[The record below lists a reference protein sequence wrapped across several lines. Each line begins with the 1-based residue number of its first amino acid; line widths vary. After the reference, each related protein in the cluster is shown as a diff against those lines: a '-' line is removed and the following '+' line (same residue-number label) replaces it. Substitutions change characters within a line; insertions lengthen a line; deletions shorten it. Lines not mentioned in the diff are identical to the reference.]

1 MSVHDRVNAVNFRRE
16 FFNVDLMVIKKKVA
30 DVTDSEAEFK
40 LTALAEEYYES
51 LKFKG
56 GAN

>member
-40 LTALAEEYYES
+40 LTALAEEYV
-51 LKFKG
+51 
-56 GAN
+56 